1 MNKGNLHTSEFTS
14 LYRIIE
20 PILVWMLLVMFLFS
34 FHCAQGQVKGLN
46 IENRS
51 SSFGTYDELRVSVY
65 LENHMSFETDVLIG
79 DNDKLLYNV
88 EDLFKNLEIHTEKS
102 TNGTVLTGF
111 LEKESKTYE
120 IDFSKGIIRVG
131 TAIFRIKDSVTE
143 EFGVRYMDANLIEQA
158 FGIKIIFDQRS
169 LSANLAANFELPF
182 LKQMRIEN
190 TRKSILRLQ
199 GDQQAVVDTVIGRN
213 YHLLKGA
220 TLDWGV
226 NSNQIING
234 FSNNNILLGV
244 GGELLYGETNVS
256 VNLNDGYPFDNR
268 QLQYSWRWI
277 DNDKRFIKQAHVGKI
292 VNQNIAFLSA
302 PVIGA
307 AITNSPN
314 TVRKARG
321 TYTITDYTDPDWT
334 VELYI
339 NNVLVD
345 YTTADASGLY
355 LFKVPIVYGYTT
367 MKLKFY
373 GTQGEERFEERIIN
387 TPYTFLP
394 AGIFEYNL
402 TGGFL
407 QDAGQ
412 STYGKGEFNY
422 GVNRFLTIGGGTE
435 YLSSIPDHPYIPF
448 IKTTFQPFSKM
459 ILTMQ
464 MAQNVGFKGI
474 LNYYFT
480 KSAFLELDYSK
491 YEANQQATRFNAIEE
506 RRVRLSVPFKKDNF
520 SGFAKLNLNQLI
532 YKAFEY
538 NQIDMACS
546 AFYGKWNMSTSTILN
561 WIDNRSPFITSM
573 LALAYRIHSGGV
585 FRQTAEY
592 NKNLNGISRYRSEFE
607 KRFANTYFSISY
619 EKNVIAQTDN
629 VFMSL
634 KYDLPYARTGMS
646 AFYSNKT
653 VGFSQNAQGSV
664 ALGAGNKEIHYSNG
678 SSLGKGGILFYPFLD
693 LNQNGKRDKGEKMI
707 LLNTVKVSGSTAY
720 VSKKDSIVRV
730 SDLNAFVDYHV
741 QFVNTDLD
749 NISWRFKHNN
759 YQIQI
764 DPNQYKKVDV
774 PIECVGEIT
783 GMVYFHKK
791 DEKKGL
797 GRVSIHIYDEK
808 GKKVAETL
816 SESDGYYSYL
826 GLKPG
831 KYLVRPDDEQLQ
843 KLKFQS
849 SPVKYEIG
857 FKVTEEGE
865 IVEGLDFNIRSIEP
879 FAVLD
884 E

>member
-1 MNKGNLHTSEFTS
+1 MNRHIIGVVRMFRSNVP
-14 LYRIIE
+14 LYTG
-20 PILVWMLLVMFLFS
+20 VLLLLFLLNFQV
-34 FHCAQGQVKGLN
+34 AQGQVKGLV

-79 DNDKLLYNV
+79 DDNKLLYNV
-88 EDLFKNLEIHTEKS
+88 EDLFANLQVHSVKS
-102 TNGTVLTGF
+102 ANGAVVSGF
-111 LEKESKTYE
+111 LDKESNAYE
-120 IDFSKGIIRVG
+120 IDFAKGIIKVG
-131 TAIFRIKDSVTE
+131 TAIFRIKDSVAE
-143 EFGVRYMDANLIEQA
+143 EFGVRYMEATLIEQA
-158 FGIKIIFDQRS
+158 FGIKINFDQRS
-169 LSANLAANFELPF
+169 LSANLTANFELPF

-199 GDQQAVVDTVIGRN
+199 GDQQMVVDTVIGRK
-213 YHLLKGA
+213 YHLLKGG

-226 NSNQIING
+226 NSNQIVNG
-234 FSNNNILLGV
+234 FSNNNLLLGV
-244 GGELLYGETNVS
+244 GGELLFGETNVS
-256 VNLNDGYPFDNR
+256 INVNDGYPFDNR

-277 DNDKRFIKQAHVGKI
+277 DNDKRLIKQANVGKI
-292 VNQNIAFLSA
+292 INQNIAFLSA

-307 AITNSPN
+307 GITNSPN
-314 TVRKARG
+314 SVRKARG
-321 TYTITDYTDPDWT
+321 TYTITDYTDPDWS

-367 MKLKFY
+367 LKLKFY
-373 GTQGEERFEERIIN
+373 GTQGEERSEERIIN

-407 QDAGQ
+407 QDGIE
-412 STYGKGEFNY
+412 SRYGKGEFNY
-422 GVNRFLTIGGGTE
+422 GVNRFLTVGAGTE
-435 YLSSIPDHPYIPF
+435 YLSSIADNPYIPF

-464 MAQNVGFKGI
+464 LAQNVGFKGV

-491 YEANQQATRFNAIEE
+491 YEKDQKATIFNAQEE
-506 RRVRLSVPFKKDNF
+506 RRVRISVPFKKDHF
-520 SGFAKLNLNQLI
+520 SGFAKLNFNQLI
-532 YKAFEY
+532 YEAFEY
-538 NQIDMACS
+538 KQVDMAAS
-546 AFYGKWNMSTSTILN
+546 AFYGKWNMSTSTIMN
-561 WIDNRSPFITSM
+561 WIDNRSPFLTSI
-573 LALAYRIHSGGV
+573 LALAYRIHNGGV
-585 FRQTAEY
+585 VRQTVEY
-592 NKNLNGISRYRSEFE
+592 NKNLGGISRYRSEFE
-607 KRFANTYFSISY
+607 KRFANTYLSVSY

-629 VFMSL
+629 VFMSF

-664 ALGAGNKEIHYSNG
+664 AFGGDNNHAHTSNI

-707 LLNTVKVSGSTAY
+707 LLSAVRVAGSTANI
-720 VSKKDSIVRV
+720 SKKDSIVRV
-730 SDLNAFVDYHV
+730 SDLNAFVDYNI

-759 YQIQI
+759 YQVQI

-774 PIECVGEIT
+774 PVECVGEVI
-783 GMVYFHKK
+783 GMVYFCKK

-797 GRVSIHIYDEK
+797 GRLIIHIYDEK
-808 GKKVAETL
+808 GNKVAETL

-849 SPVKYEIG
+849 APVKYEIG
-857 FKVTEEGE
+857 FKITEEGE
-865 IVEGLDFNIRSIEP
+865 IVDGLDFNIRSIEP
-879 FAVLD
+879 FAVID
-884 E
+884 DY